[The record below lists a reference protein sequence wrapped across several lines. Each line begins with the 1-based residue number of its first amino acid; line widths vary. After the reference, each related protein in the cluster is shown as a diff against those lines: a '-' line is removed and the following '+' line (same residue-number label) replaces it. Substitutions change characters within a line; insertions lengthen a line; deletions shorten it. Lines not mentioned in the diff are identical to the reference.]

1 MPSPAFTSS
10 KTVVLAGLFGEG
22 KYENAFTLPS
32 PRDEVGQNVTS
43 LLWPVQVRRGKYR
56 VAALGI

>member
-43 LLWPVQVRRGKYR
+43 LL
-56 VAALGI
+56 